1 MEKLLHITLVEPLL
15 KEMESYELEDIMIV
29 GFDGEMNIIDHR
41 FVGTDRKKNEVDI
54 YLRQAAKI
62 MLDKNYS
69 FLLLAHN
76 HPGGVPVPS
85 EADCKL
91 TNNIRQLCSLID
103 VAFLDHIIVAK
114 NYPWY
119 SFEETP
125 FDFSEQDKTK
135 AFLDSAYTAYFKN
148 SPEAF
153 KQYCLERGYKAVEK
167 TAV

>member
-15 KEMESYELEDIMIV
+15 KEMENYELEDIMII
-29 GFDGEMNIIDHR
+29 GFDDKMNIIDHR
-41 FVGTDRKKNEVDI
+41 FVGTDRKENSASM
-54 YLRQAAKI
+54 YLKQVAKI

-76 HPGGVPVPS
+76 HPGVIPAPS
-85 EADCKL
+85 KTDWKL
-91 TNNIRQLCSLID
+91 TNDIRQLCSLID

-119 SFEETP
+119 SFEENP
-125 FDFSEQDKTK
+125 FDFSDPDKTK
-135 AFLDSAYTAYFKN
+135 AFLGFAYASYFKN

-153 KQYCLERGYKAVEK
+153 RQYCLKRGFKIKRK
-167 TAV
+167 TTV